1 MEKRGFSRKTIFV
14 VTAIVIAAAFRIV
27 PHWPNFTPVAAMAL
41 FAGANLNR
49 KWIAMLLPLAALFLS
64 DLILG
69 FHSTLIYV
77 YGAMVLTVL
86 IGSLLTNR
94 MKAGNIAIA
103 AVSSSIL
110 FFLVTNFGAW
120 MSGMLPYSRNF
131 SGLIQAYIAGVPFF
145 NTAVV
150 GDLFYSAVM
159 FGTLVLAQKRF
170 PQWIKA

>member
-49 KWIAMLLPLAALFLS
+49 RWIAILLPLAALFLS

-86 IGSLLTNR
+86 MGSLLTKR

-103 AVSSSIL
+103 SVSSSIL
-110 FFLVTNFGAW
+110 FFLITNFGAW

-150 GDLFYSAVM
+150 GDLFYSTVL
-159 FGTLVLAQKRF
+159 FGSFVLAQKRF
-170 PQWIKA
+170 PQWVKA